1 MSARSFPMGGDGE
14 PMAGAANK
22 PIAVCIDASDVREH
36 ALSALTT
43 SHPPAMVVT
52 VDQLAGRLLDPEGG
66 AAVVDLP
73 VLDALLVHP
82 ALAPGPTSWAASVL
96 LVVADEPR
104 TRLRAA
110 LRAGVA
116 GLLEAHRLDS
126 LPAVLAVARAG
137 HLCVPG
143 ILRQPLSRPA
153 LSSRERQTLALAT
166 TGLTNAEIG
175 ARLFVAPSTVK
186 THLSTAFHKL
196 GVGSRSEAAALLHDP
211 EEGLMELVYGRA
223 VADPTAHP
231 APQRIGSRS
240 WTR

>member
-1 MSARSFPMGGDGE
+1 MSPRSFPMGGDGE
-14 PMAGAANK
+14 PMAGTVNE
-22 PIAVCIDASDVREH
+22 PVVVCIDAPGVREH
-36 ALSALTT
+36 ALSALAT
-43 SHPPAMVVT
+43 SHPPAVVAT
-52 VDQLAGRLLDPEGG
+52 VDDLAVRLLDPGAG

-73 VLDALLVHP
+73 VLDALLAHP
-82 ALAPGPTSWAASVL
+82 ALTPAPPTWAACVL

-104 TRLRAA
+104 PRLRAA

-143 ILRQPLSRPA
+143 ILRQPLSRPT

-186 THLSTAFHKL
+186 THLSAAFHKL

-211 EEGLMELVYGRA
+211 EEGLMELVYGAAAGDR
-223 VADPTAHP
+223 TAHP
-231 APQRIGSRS
+231 APPRIGSRT

>member
-1 MSARSFPMGGDGE
+1 MGGDGE
-14 PMAGAANK
+14 PMAGTASE
-22 PIAVCIDASDVREH
+22 PIAVCIDAAGVREH
-36 ALSALTT
+36 ALSALAT
-43 SHPPAMVVT
+43 SHPPAAVVT
-52 VDQLAGRLLDPEGG
+52 VDELARRLHGPKDG

-82 ALAPGPTSWAASVL
+82 ALPTPPTTWAGSVL
-96 LVVADEPR
+96 LVVDGEPR
-104 TRLRAA
+104 RRLRAA

-143 ILRQPLSRPA
+143 ILRQPLSRPT

-186 THLSTAFHKL
+186 THLSAAFHKL

-211 EEGLMELVYGRA
+211 EEGLMELVYGGA
-223 VADPTAHP
+223 VGDRSADPTRP
-231 APQRIGSRS
+231 RIGSRT